1 MTKVYFPFAIAAALL
16 LSTSCGFIV
25 ATGDNSSTA
34 KTKSKIVEQVEAA
47 GSGPLERVSKE
58 ALYEWFQNR
67 QELVLKVN
75 KQCKEIRATAPAGWG
90 DTPEGRV
97 CEVTKSHAAF
107 SGQ

>member
-1 MTKVYFPFAIAAALL
+1 MSKVYFFFAITATFLL
-16 LSTSCGFIV
+16 TSCGI
-25 ATGDNSSTA
+25 AITTGGNSSGA
-34 KTKSKIVEQVEAA
+34 STKSKIVQQVEDA
-47 GSGPLERVSKE
+47 GSGPLDKVSKE

-75 KQCKEIRATAPAGWG
+75 KQCKEIRPTAPAGWG

-97 CEVTKSHAAF
+97 CEVVKSHAAF